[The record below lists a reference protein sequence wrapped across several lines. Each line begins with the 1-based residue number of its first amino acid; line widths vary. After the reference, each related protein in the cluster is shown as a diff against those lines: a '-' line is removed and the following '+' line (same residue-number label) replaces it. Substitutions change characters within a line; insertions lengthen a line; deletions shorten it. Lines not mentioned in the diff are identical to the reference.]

1 MLAGLGAG
9 MRAQEQAGAMVWP
22 LSRLWGESVE
32 QMLVGTMPGKL
43 GPDFQKGWVVCDVNS
58 PKC

>member
-9 MRAQEQAGAMVWP
+9 TRAQEQAGVMVWP
-22 LSRLWGESVE
+22 LSRLRGESME

-43 GPDFQKGWVVCDVNS
+43 GPDLQKGWVVCDVNS